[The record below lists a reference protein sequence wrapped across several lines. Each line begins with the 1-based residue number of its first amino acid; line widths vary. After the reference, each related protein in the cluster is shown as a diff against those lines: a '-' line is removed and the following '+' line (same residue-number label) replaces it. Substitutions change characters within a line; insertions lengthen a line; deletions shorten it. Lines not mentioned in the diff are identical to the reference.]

1 MLDYLD
7 RPIAFHRTFVQLG
20 IGITGALL
28 FSQALYW
35 SKRTKD
41 ADRWFD

>member
-7 RPIAFHRTFVQLG
+7 RPTAFHRAFVQLG

-28 FSQALYW
+28 LSQALYW
-35 SKRTKD
+35 SK
-41 ADRWFD
+41 